1 MRGYRSVN
9 AFVSNYFGF
18 IRESVQ
24 GIMTQTAAEN
34 ILGDHLYI
42 VFPDRLVKLQGH
54 RHLQKSSCETETTP
68 QRLSSYLDR
77 KFKSFLII
85 PNGPFRDEDSYVKSA
100 VIAHKLYIGSSVW
113 TGFTFAFV
121 LSCPSDLKSALKH
134 GAVKRGLWAVKNGV
148 GTKSNSEDDL
158 LKYVQQSE
166 NLSAFEV
173 LLEAES
179 KSTCIFKAVSEKD
192 GGKSFKFHVET
203 TSDKDES
210 SWIFNNPGFSP
221 VFHSYGEA
229 IYILQKC
236 CDMPDVKELLEIAD
250 KSLVDFK
257 KQSAEMSLK
266 HPFVVVE
273 GLDATGK
280 TTLTKI
286 LEDKLGAARYYTP
299 PPLVQHLRQF
309 FDTVP
314 EIVRRAY
321 YSVGNY
327 LVAMDIAKEC
337 QTRPVIMDRYW
348 HSTASYGIA
357 NESSTA
363 DLPEVGHMVYK
374 WPKDLLRPSVVLFLS
389 VTEEVRKQRLSGRGE
404 ESTFEEKH
412 LDRDKLFRQR
422 LCEAYRRMEDPSCIE
437 IDACGSV
444 DSVVH
449 SALKVLNKKD
459 ISFSAKI

>member
-1 MRGYRSVN
+1 MRWNRSLN
-9 AFVSNYFGF
+9 AFLANYFGF
-18 IRESVQ
+18 IRESFQ
-24 GIMTQTAAEN
+24 GIMTQAGN
-34 ILGDHLYI
+34 ILGDQLYI
-42 VFPDRLVKLQGH
+42 VFPDRYVKLQ
-54 RHLQKSSCETETTP
+54 RLLQEWACETETRAVV
-68 QRLSSYLDR
+68 RLSSYIDK
-77 KFKSFLII
+77 KFKSYLII
-85 PNGPFRDEDSYVKSA
+85 PNGSFSDEDSYVKSA
-100 VIAHKLYIGSSVW
+100 VIAHTLYRRSSVW
-113 TGFTFAFV
+113 TDFTFAFV
-121 LSCPSDLKSALKH
+121 LSCPANLKSALNH
-134 GAVKRGLWAVKNGV
+134 RAVKRGLWAVKSGV
-148 GTKSNSEDDL
+148 GVKSNSEDDL

-173 LLEAES
+173 FFEAES
-179 KSTCIFKAVSEKD
+179 KSTCIFQAVSEKD
-192 GGKSFKFHVET
+192 GGKGFQFHIEI
-203 TSDKDES
+203 TSNENEAS
-210 SWIFNNPGFSP
+210 RIFNNPNFSP
-221 VFHSYGEA
+221 VFHSYEEA
-229 IYILQKC
+229 RYILQKC

-250 KSLVDFK
+250 RNILADFK

-309 FDTVP
+309 FDTLP

-327 LVAMDIAKEC
+327 LVAMEIAKEC

-348 HSTASYGIA
+348 HSTAAYGIA

-363 DLPEVGHMVYK
+363 DLPELGHMVYN

-389 VTEEVRKQRLSGRGE
+389 VTEEVRRQRLSGRGE
-404 ESTFEEKH
+404 ETTFEEKH

-422 LCEAYRRMEDPSCIE
+422 LCEAYRRMVDPSCIE
-437 IDACGSV
+437 INACGSV
-444 DSVVH
+444 ESVVEA
-449 SALKVLNKKD
+449 ALEVLNKHD
-459 ISFSAKI
+459 ISFSQKT